1 MDYIIKSTNMKHLL
15 TIVVVI
21 LVCFSASSQTKKI
34 ELTDLLK
41 IKTVSQPQFS
51 PDGKKYIYLLKSIVE
66 DPDRKGEFAYQN
78 HLYLGDLASKES
90 RALTS
95 GKMSVSSASW
105 SPNGQFISFVRLVG
119 DKPQLFLLPISGGEA
134 YPITTISYGVG
145 APEWSKDGSSLYF
158 SSELSVKDFLV
169 DTVYNKSALQP
180 SWTQEK
186 PAYDW
191 SIFQKKM
198 KANPDGNIE
207 EIRAYLFQNE
217 KDKKAKVINQLDF
230 QEESTVSGELT
241 VTAFFKTSILGNSK
255 PELLVNPFRRV
266 DEMKELKSGQTFV
279 VCIPADTL
287 RHPDKVLDNT
297 IAIYDAT
304 TKSFQ
309 TLVEKP
315 GYRYSNISVSP
326 NGKYLAF
333 FELKVGG
340 IPSPVAKIIALSPG
354 AYYQKIIPLDRI
366 LTQWS
371 WSKDESTLYFT
382 AQDHG
387 GVPLYEYDIAK
398 GKLTALSSIEE
409 GVLGFDQ
416 MDGQFIYAK
425 TKITN
430 PSELYFSSKSN
441 PVDMALTQFN
451 TVWLKDKV
459 LSLASK
465 KTFKNN
471 KGLLVDYWVMKPVNF
486 QSDKKYPLLVEIHGG
501 PTAMWG
507 TGEASMWHEFQYF
520 AAKGYGIVYS
530 NPRGSGG
537 YGTEFMG
544 ANVKDWGQGPMSDV
558 MKALDLGIS
567 EGWADTTKLVVTGG
581 SYAGY
586 LVTYMIGH
594 TNRFKVACSQRGV
607 YELSTFFGE
616 GNAWRL
622 VPNYFGGYPWEK
634 QARSILD
641 KESPLSYVQNIRTP
655 LIIFHG
661 EQDLRTGVIQ
671 SEMLYKSLK
680 VLGRD
685 VEYVRHPGAT
695 HEITRSGNNRQRL
708 DQMLRTYEFFERY
721 LR

>member
-1 MDYIIKSTNMKHLL
+1 MKKLL
-15 TIVVVI
+15 I
-21 LVCFSASSQTKKI
+21 LSVFLFAIFTLTAQTSQKI

-41 IKTVSQPQFS
+41 IKIVSQPQFS
-51 PDGKKYIYLLKSIVE
+51 PDGKKYIYLVKSILD
-66 DPDRKGEFAYQN
+66 DPEKKGEYSYQT
-78 HLYLGDLASKES
+78 HLFLGDMLTKET

-95 GKMSVSSASW
+95 GKLSVASASW
-105 SPNGQFISFVRLVG
+105 SPDGQFISFVRLAN
-119 DKPQLFLLPISGGEA
+119 DNKPQVFLLPLKGGEA
-134 YPITTISYGVG
+134 YSITSIPYGAA
-145 APEWSKDGSSLYF
+145 APEWSKDGQSIYF
-158 SSELSVKDFLV
+158 SSTISVKDFLS
-169 DTVYNKSALQP
+169 DSLYNKSRWIP
-180 SWTQEK
+180 SWTHEK
-186 PAYDW
+186 PGYDW
-191 SIFQKKM
+191 SSFQTKSIKP
-198 KANPDGNIE
+198 NPNGNID
-207 EIRAYLFQNE
+207 EIRAYLIQNE
-217 KDKKAKVINQLDF
+217 KDKKVKVINQLDF
-230 QEESTVSGELT
+230 QEESTTSSELE
-241 VTAFFKTSILGNSK
+241 VAAFFKVPISGSTK
-255 PELLVNPFRRV
+255 PTLLANPYRRIE
-266 DEMKELKSGQTFV
+266 EMKELHGGNTFV
-279 VCIPADTL
+279 VCMPSDTL
-287 RHPDKVLDNT
+287 KHPDKVLDNV
-297 IAIYDAT
+297 IALYDVSS
-304 TKSFQ
+304 KSFQ
-309 TLVEKP
+309 TLVEKS
-315 GYRYSNISVSP
+315 GYRYTNLSVSP

-366 LTQWS
+366 ITQWS
-371 WSKDESTLYFT
+371 WSKDESKLYFT

-387 GVPLYEYDIAK
+387 GVPLFEYDITHN
-398 GKLTALSSIEE
+398 KLNNLSSNED

-416 MDGQFIYAK
+416 NEGQFIYAK
-425 TKITN
+425 TKISN
-430 PSELYFSSKSN
+430 PSELYYFSKN
-441 PVDMALTQFN
+441 NLNEIALTQLN
-451 TVWLKDKV
+451 AVWLKDKV
-459 LSLASK
+459 LSLATK
-465 KTFKNN
+465 KTFKNK
-471 KGLLVDYWVMKPVNF
+471 KGLVVDYWVMKPTNF
-486 QSDKKYPLLVEIHGG
+486 QSGKKYPLLLEIHGG

-558 MKALDLGIS
+558 MQALDLGIS
-567 EGWADTTKLVVTGG
+567 EGWADTTKLAVTGG

-586 LVTYMIGH
+586 LVSYILGH

-634 QARSILD
+634 QTRIILD
-641 KESPLSYVQNIRTP
+641 KESPLSYVQNIKTP

-680 VLGRD
+680 VMGRE

-695 HEITRSGNNRQRL
+695 HEITRTGNNRQRL

>member
-1 MDYIIKSTNMKHLL
+1 MKKLL
-15 TIVVVI
+15 TFIIVLFFSSFTI
-21 LVCFSASSQTKKI
+21 LAQSRKI

-66 DPDRKGEFAYQN
+66 DPDKKGEFAYQN
-78 HLYLGDLASKES
+78 HLYLGDLASNES

-95 GKMSVSSASW
+95 GKFSVSSASW
-105 SPNGQFISFVRLVG
+105 SPDGQYISFVRLSG
-119 DKPQLFLLPISGGEA
+119 DKPQLFILPLNGGEA
-134 YPITTISYGVG
+134 YPITSIPYGVS
-145 APEWSKDGSSLYF
+145 APEWSKDGSSIFF
-158 SSELSVKDFLV
+158 SSELSVKEFLV
-169 DTVYNKSALQP
+169 DTLYNKRSWIP
-180 SWTQEK
+180 SWTLEK
-186 PAYDW
+186 PGYDW
-191 SIFQKKM
+191 SSFQKKSI

-230 QEESTVSGELT
+230 QEESTTTGELS
-241 VTAFFKTSILGNSK
+241 VPAFFKTSVLGNTK
-255 PELLVNPFRRV
+255 PELLANPFRRI
-266 DEMKELKSGQTFV
+266 DEMKELTTGKSFV
-279 VCIPADTL
+279 VCMPADTL

-297 IAIYDAT
+297 IAIYDAVANT
-304 TKSFQ
+304 FQ

-340 IPSPVAKIIALSPG
+340 IPSPVAKIIALNPV

-366 LTQWS
+366 ITQWS
-371 WSKDESTLYFT
+371 WSKDETTLYFS

-387 GVPLYEYDIAK
+387 GVPLFEYDIAQ
-398 GKLTALSSIEE
+398 GKLKSLSSSDE

-416 MDGQFIYAK
+416 KDGQFIYAK

-430 PSELYFSSKSN
+430 PSELYFSTKSN
-441 PVDMALTQFN
+441 PRDNALTEFN

-459 LSLASK
+459 ISLASK
-465 KTFKNN
+465 KTFKNS
-471 KGLLVDYWVMKPVNF
+471 KGLVVDYWVMKPSNF
-486 QSDKKYPLLVEIHGG
+486 QSNTKYPLLLEIHGG

-507 TGEASMWHEFQYF
+507 TGEASMWHEYQYF

-558 MKALDLGIS
+558 MQALDLCIS
-567 EGWADTTKLVVTGG
+567 EGWADTSKLAVTGG

-586 LVTYMIGH
+586 LVSYMLGH
-594 TNRFKVACSQRGV
+594 TNRFKAACSQRGV

-634 QARSILD
+634 QARTILD
-641 KESPLSYVQNIRTP
+641 KESPLTYVQNIRTP

-680 VLGRD
+680 VMGRD

-695 HEITRSGNNRQRL
+695 HEITRAGNNRQRL

>member
-1 MDYIIKSTNMKHLL
+1 MKKLL
-15 TIVVVI
+15 TLIIVF
-21 LVCFSASSQTKKI
+21 LTCFTANAQSKKI

-41 IKTVSQPQFS
+41 IKTVSQPQLS

-66 DPDRKGEFAYQN
+66 DPDKKGEFAYQN
-78 HLYLGDLASKES
+78 HLYLGDWISKES

-105 SPNGQFISFVRLVG
+105 SPDGQFISFVRLSG
-119 DKPQLFLLPISGGEA
+119 DKPQLFILPLTGGEA
-134 YPITTISYGVG
+134 YPITSLPYGVG
-145 APEWSKDGSSLYF
+145 APEWSKDGSNIYF
-158 SSELSVKDFLV
+158 SSELVVKEFLV
-169 DTVYNKSALQP
+169 DTLYNKQAWVP
-180 SWTQEK
+180 SWTHEK
-186 PAYDW
+186 VAYDW
-191 SIFQKKM
+191 SSFQKKSI

-230 QEESTVSGELT
+230 QEESATTGELS
-241 VTAFFKTSILGNSK
+241 VKAFFKTSVSGNAK
-255 PELLVNPFRRV
+255 PELVANPFRRI
-266 DEMKELKSGQTFV
+266 DEMKELNMGKTFV
-279 VCIPADTL
+279 VCMPADTL
-287 RHPDKVLDNT
+287 KHPDKVLDNI
-297 IAIYDAT
+297 IAIYDVA

-326 NGKYLAF
+326 NGKYVAY

-340 IPSPVAKIIALSPG
+340 IPSPIAKIIALSPG
-354 AYYQKIIPLDRI
+354 VYFQKIIPLDRI
-366 LTQWS
+366 ITQWS
-371 WSKDESTLYFT
+371 WSKDESTLYFS

-387 GVPLYEYDIAK
+387 GVPLFGYDITK
-398 GKLTALSSIEE
+398 GKLNNLSSTEE

-416 MDGQFIYAK
+416 LDGQFIYAK
-425 TKITN
+425 TKISN

-441 PVDMALTQFN
+441 PNDVALTQFN
-451 TVWLKDKV
+451 SIWLKDKV
-459 LSLASK
+459 ISLASK
-465 KTFKNN
+465 KTFKNK
-471 KGLLVDYWVMKPVNF
+471 KGLIVDYWVMKPIDF
-486 QSDKKYPLLVEIHGG
+486 QSNKKYPLLLEIHGG

-520 AAKGYGIVYS
+520 TAKGYGIVYS

-537 YGTEFMG
+537 YGTEFMA

-558 MKALDLGIS
+558 MQALDLGIS
-567 EGWADTTKLVVTGG
+567 EGWADTTKLAVSGG

-586 LVTYMIGH
+586 LVAYMLGH

-634 QARSILD
+634 ETRLILD
-641 KESPLSYVQNIRTP
+641 KESPLTYVQNIRTP

-680 VLGRD
+680 VMGRD

-695 HEITRSGNNRQRL
+695 HEITRAGNNRQRL